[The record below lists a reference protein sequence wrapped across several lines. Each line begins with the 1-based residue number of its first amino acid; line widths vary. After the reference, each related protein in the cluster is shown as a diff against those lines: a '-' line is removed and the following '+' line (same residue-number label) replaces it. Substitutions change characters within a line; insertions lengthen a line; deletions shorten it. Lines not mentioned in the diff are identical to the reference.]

1 MDACMHDLPILVKSC
16 RVLKLSS
23 QTNNILMTVG
33 SPLIGKELPGTY
45 IQLPTSR
52 TPLTTYL
59 HWLDFVDV
67 AQQGELG

>member
-16 RVLKLSS
+16 RPVGLSS

-33 SPLIGKELPGTY
+33 SPLIALQQVRTY

-52 TPLTTYL
+52 TPLTTYIGM
-59 HWLDFVDV
+59 LDFVDV